1 MQRSHAQSDLIIQYA
16 SWAASAVK
24 DVSDT
29 KGVPFMGT
37 TAALCQAIFKLVQT
51 VKSNMAESI
60 ALIEQ
65 IHAVLCAIMNL
76 CVTSETD
83 GVLPPAILYNIAR
96 FTETLQ
102 KIYTFLK
109 AQQGIGKIRRMLKH
123 IDNSSQLVACK
134 MELQGTLEAFGVHT
148 GVLVA
153 TKVSEIM
160 QEASNRHEELI
171 ALLASNPELAKSES
185 SDVTGTVASFGDSSG
200 SLSMLPSVP
209 QIFHGRDAELE
220 DITSIL
226 PQSFAHVV
234 ILGTG
239 GMGKTSLA
247 LAALH
252 HPKVAEK
259 YPNRYFVACHSLAS
273 SADLT
278 RSIADH
284 IGCGKGGNITKKIA
298 SQFSQGSPSL
308 LVLDN
313 FETPWEP
320 IASRVEVEDL
330 LSLLSEIPQ
339 LAILITMR
347 GAERPG
353 KIKWSRPFLQPLKPL
368 SDDAALETFLD
379 IADDGHDEVTMKQLL
394 EVTGNLPLAVSLIA
408 GIVADEG
415 CEKTLSRWKTEST
428 RLLSDGYDKRSSLDI
443 SIMLSFSSARMT
455 HEAQD
460 LLSLL
465 SMLPDGL
472 RHSDLVQSDLPIP
485 NVLAAKA
492 TLLQTS
498 LAYIGKNQHLTAL
511 VPIREFVG
519 SVHPPSP
526 ILRLSLRQHFH
537 KVLDIW
543 GNINMLRTEDM
554 VGQIAGNLGNLNAVL
569 FDGLKADSPD
579 QVLNLQSTIF
589 LLDFYH
595 QTNRVLPSLLATALL
610 DEIQEFT
617 TQPVY
622 GYYIIQKLT
631 VGALSVGSLKDI
643 EQLTAAGNQHFQNAD
658 LQEQVKWYS
667 ALTIYHDRQSNVSK
681 SQEYCQ
687 IAMAKA
693 NEMGAP
699 TIEVRKL
706 FNHVSDI
713 INLAGDPSAALVYA
727 RQAQRCAE
735 ELGDMVGQARA
746 CQSQSSCQI
755 ALGNFQL
762 AKRLI
767 RNARDLLEG
776 CGLKGGQIDILAQQ
790 DEAEIYLLKTEY
802 AQAREIHRS
811 IATSGALGQPGTFAL
826 TFSDLNIALIDIM
839 IGADLDA
846 VEQVLG
852 SCEHHLSKV
861 SGHHRAMLQC
871 KMAFAD
877 LYLHQGKLSLAKET
891 FEDCLRRCWTGY
903 REGAIFCIERLAD
916 TRHAI
921 YDTPQTATLATVYLA
936 CAMQTKDKVATMK
949 AMQCLGQV
957 FATQGDDQTALVLF
971 AVALDGFTFMDVHQ
985 WRGDCMVHIGDI
997 QHRAGE
1003 TGKAIESWKTA
1014 EPLFELSLQSKQ
1026 IVSIKQR
1033 LLEVG
1038 A

>member
-1 MQRSHAQSDLIIQYA
+1 MQRSQTQSDLIIHYA

-24 DVSDT
+24 EVADT

-37 TAALCQAIFKLVQT
+37 TAALCQGIFKLVQT
-51 VKSNMAESI
+51 VKTNMAESI
-60 ALIEQ
+60 ALVEQ

-76 CVTSETD
+76 CSTSETD
-83 GVLPPAILYNIAR
+83 GVLPPTILYNIAR

-102 KIYTFLK
+102 RIYTFLK
-109 AQQGIGKIRRMLKH
+109 TQQGIGKIKRMLKH
-123 IDNSSQLVACK
+123 IDNSSQLAACK
-134 MELQGTLEAFGVHT
+134 TELRGTLEVFGVHT

-153 TKVSEIM
+153 TKFSEII
-160 QEASNRHEELI
+160 QEATNRHEELV

-185 SDVTGTVASFGDSSG
+185 SDVTGTVASFGNSSG

-209 QIFHGRDAELE
+209 QIFHGRDSELE

-252 HPKVAEK
+252 HPTVAEK
-259 YPNRYFVACHSLAS
+259 YLNRYFVACHSLIS
-273 SADLT
+273 SADLA

-284 IGCGKGGNITKKIA
+284 IGCEKGGNTTKKITNR
-298 SQFSQGSPSL
+298 FSQAPPSL

-320 IASRVEVEDL
+320 MASRGEIEDL

-353 KIKWSRPFLQPLKPL
+353 KIKWSRPFLPPLKPL
-368 SDDAALETFLD
+368 SDDAALETFMD
-379 IADDGHDEVTMKQLL
+379 IAEDDHDEATMKQLL

-485 NVLAAKA
+485 SVLAAKA

-498 LAYIGKNQHLTAL
+498 LAYIGKDQHLTAL

-519 SVHPPSP
+519 SIHPPGSA
-526 ILRLSLRQHFH
+526 LKFALRQHFH

-543 GNINMLRTEDM
+543 GNINILRTEDM

-569 FDGLKADSPD
+569 FDGLTGDPPD
-579 QVLNLQSTIF
+579 QMLNLQSTIF

-595 QTNRVLPSLLATALL
+595 QTNRVHPSLLATALS
-610 DEIQEFT
+610 DKIQGFT
-617 TQPVY
+617 EQPVY
-622 GYYIIQKLT
+622 GYYIIQKLLLG
-631 VGALSVGSLKDI
+631 VLSVGSLKDI
-643 EQLTAAGNQHFQNAD
+643 EHLTWAGNQHFKNAD
-658 LQEQVKWYS
+658 LGEQVKWYS
-667 ALTIYHDRQSNVSK
+667 ALAVYHDRQNNVSK
-681 SQEYCQ
+681 CQEYCQ
-687 IAMAKA
+687 IAMSKA

-699 TIEVRKL
+699 TIEPPLSTPGRLSVVRRNWEIWLGKRALANHNPIAKL
-706 FNHVSDI
+706 RWVISNR
-713 INLAGDPSAALVYA
+713 PK
-727 RQAQRCAE
+727 
-735 ELGDMVGQARA
+735 
-746 CQSQSSCQI
+746 SSS
-755 ALGNFQL
+755 GTPENF
-762 AKRLI
+762 
-767 RNARDLLEG
+767 
-776 CGLKGGQIDILAQQ
+776 
-790 DEAEIYLLKTEY
+790 
-802 AQAREIHRS
+802 
-811 IATSGALGQPGTFAL
+811 
-826 TFSDLNIALIDIM
+826 
-839 IGADLDA
+839 
-846 VEQVLG
+846 
-852 SCEHHLSKV
+852 SKV
-861 SGHHRAMLQC
+861 AAS
-871 KMAFAD
+871 
-877 LYLHQGKLSLAKET
+877 
-891 FEDCLRRCWTGY
+891 
-903 REGAIFCIERLAD
+903 RE
-916 TRHAI
+916 
-921 YDTPQTATLATVYLA
+921 V
-936 CAMQTKDKVATMK
+936 K
-949 AMQCLGQV
+949 
-957 FATQGDDQTALVLF
+957 
-971 AVALDGFTFMDVHQ
+971 
-985 WRGDCMVHIGDI
+985 
-997 QHRAGE
+997 
-1003 TGKAIESWKTA
+1003 
-1014 EPLFELSLQSKQ
+1014 
-1026 IVSIKQR
+1026 
-1033 LLEVG
+1033 
-1038 A
+1038 